1 MRKKL
6 LFVMNNMTCGGAEK
20 SLLSLLQTIDYDRYE
35 VDVFLFKHSGLFLDK
50 LPGSVRLLPA
60 PELYP
65 VFDAK
70 MLDAIKLSW
79 RERRYALIGDRL
91 MATLLMRTEQNKAVC
106 EQRMWKYISKSVHVL
121 NREYDCAIGFL
132 EKNPIYFIVDK
143 VKARRKIGFIHS
155 DYERYGM
162 DPKLDAPFFDRLD
175 IIASVSESS
184 VNSLK
189 RAFPIMSP
197 KIRLMHNI
205 VSEQAV
211 RDMAGEPHVWKER
224 GIHIV
229 SVGRLTASKG
239 FDLAVEAC
247 DLLRKAGYPIFWH
260 IIGEGEE
267 LGRLVDL
274 VNARGLQHFVLFEGL
289 QPNPY
294 PYIKNCDIYV
304 QTSLHEGRC
313 LTISEAKILRKPII
327 STNFDTVHDQIQSGQ
342 NGIIVEMNPEAVALG
357 ITSLIEDP
365 ILAGKLVESLANESI
380 GNEADIEKFYE
391 YVS

>member
-1 MRKKL
+1 
-6 LFVMNNMTCGGAEK
+6 MTCGGAEK
-20 SLLSLLQTIDYDRYE
+20 SLLSLLQTINYDRYD

-50 LPGSVRLLPA
+50 LPDSVRLLPA
-60 PELYP
+60 PKLYP
-65 VFDAK
+65 VFDATI
-70 MLDAIKLSW
+70 LDSIRLS
-79 RERRYALIGDRL
+79 RKERRYELIVDRL
-91 MATLLMRTEQNKAVC
+91 MATLLMRTERNKAVC
-106 EQRMWKYISKSVHVL
+106 EQRMWKYISKSLDEL
-121 NREYDCAIGFL
+121 NQEYDCAIGFL

-162 DPKLDAPFFDRLD
+162 DPKLDAPFFERLD

-189 RAFPIMSP
+189 RVFPIWSS

-211 RDMAGEPHVWKER
+211 RDMAEEPLDWKEQ

-229 SVGRLTASKG
+229 SVGRLTKSKG
-239 FDLAVEAC
+239 FELAVEASE
-247 DLLRKAGYPIFWH
+247 LLRKAGYPVFWH

-267 LGRLVDL
+267 LSRLVEL
-274 VNARGLQHFVLFEGL
+274 VKSKGLQKVVLFEGL

-294 PYIKNCDIYV
+294 PYIKKCDIYV

-313 LTISEAKILRKPII
+313 LTISEAKILRKPIVA
-327 STNFDTVHDQIQSGQ
+327 TNFETVHDQIKSGQ
-342 NGIIVEMNPEAVALG
+342 NGMIVEMDPDAVAHG
-357 ITSLIEDP
+357 IISLIENP
-365 ILAGKLVESLANESI
+365 SLAGKLAEALANEPI
-380 GNEADIEKFYE
+380 GNAADIEKFYE